1 MPIDNFKTQHV
12 WQAIHSSLHG
22 SLATTGGKIVPVTDL
37 WKAIGEG
44 VVETQEQFGPHVD
57 LRQRKKRKGRPKA
70 SNAQVD
76 ALNWSFQRF
85 LTSDLP
91 QTTLLLRE
99 ALAAKQHPDVFSLF
113 SPRTAKGSEWLDFV
127 TRSAARREVEV
138 AKGIIERGGIEGYE
152 LLVSEAV
159 DEPLWQDEPLK
170 SLPFYPSTAWQWV
183 CGSKLP
189 IELTSARIVVADE
202 SIYDW
207 KQVEGLLGI
216 QKEANCPILLFCYR
230 IDPIIAE
237 ELGRMWRSGT
247 RIVPFSADAALVDDE
262 VRVNI
267 LADTAWIAGTNLLSY
282 ISRRSLAT
290 FEPGNL
296 KNWCSP
302 LHPRVRIGSTDV
314 RFPAFASREGCAFRA
329 KQLLQRAEDEHE
341 SLAEILRSRARLING
356 IAVSAVLPKGW
367 ASPSGVDL
375 CVSAY
380 RAFMDGVVDL
390 GLWRKECQIPLSEQ
404 SPFDVVP
411 ARHIFT
417 AILQAN
423 AILSLQNASEVWIA

>member
-1 MPIDNFKTQHV
+1 MPIENFRTQHV
-12 WQAIHSSLHG
+12 WQAIHSSLNG
-22 SLATTGGKIVPVTDL
+22 SLATVGGKIVPVTDL

-57 LRQRKKRKGRPKA
+57 LRRKKKARKVQA
-70 SNAQVD
+70 SNAQID

-99 ALAAKQHPDVFSLF
+99 ALAAKKHPNPLSLVT
-113 SPRTAKGSEWLDFV
+113 PRTAKGSEWLNFV
-127 TRSAARREVEV
+127 KRTATSREIEV
-138 AKGIIERGGIEGYE
+138 AQGLIGRGGIEGYE

-183 CGSKLP
+183 CGNKLP

-202 SIYDW
+202 SIYNW

-216 QKEANCPILLFCYR
+216 QKEADCPVLLFCYR
-230 IDPIIAE
+230 IDPVIAE
-237 ELGRMWRSGT
+237 ELGRMWRNGT
-247 RIVPFSADAALVDDE
+247 KVVPFTADNALVNDE
-262 VRVNI
+262 LRVNI

-282 ISRRSLAT
+282 VSRRSLTT

-296 KNWCSP
+296 RAWCSP

-329 KQLLQRAEDEHE
+329 KQLLMRAEDEHE

-356 IAVSAVLPKGW
+356 ISVSVVLPKSW
-367 ASPSGVDL
+367 ASPSSVDL
-375 CVSAY
+375 CISAY

-390 GLWRKECQIPLSEQ
+390 DLWRKECQIPLSEQ
-404 SPFDVVP
+404 APYEIVP
-411 ARHIFT
+411 ARHLLA

-423 AILSLQNASEVWIA
+423 AILSLQDASEVWIA